1 MTHLAQQRIDF
12 IALLHETF
20 VIDKGFGAYAYLSV
34 NEVMDLF
41 EKFLD
46 SHESA
51 KSYIKKYVRSIR
63 G

>member
-12 IALLHETF
+12 ITLLHETF
-20 VIDKGFGAYAYLSV
+20 VIDKGLGAYAYLSV

-41 EKFLD
+41 EKFRD
-46 SHESA
+46 SHEPA